1 MRALLT
7 MVITMGVLI
16 VAMVVVLVTV
26 AVRRLAAPFPFT
38 ARVLEEPSGTHMQ
51 AISVVGDRL
60 AVLLQGG
67 GPDRI
72 ILLDP
77 HSGQVAGRIGLQQ

>member
-7 MVITMGVLI
+7 AVVVMGVLI
-16 VAMVVVLVTV
+16 VAGVATLAVTIM
-26 AVRRLAAPFPFT
+26 RRLAAPQSHVAQIMAEPPGT
-38 ARVLEEPSGTHMQ
+38 RVQ
-51 AISVVGDRL
+51 AISQAGDRL

-72 ILLDP
+72 VLLDP
-77 HSGQVAGRIGLQQ
+77 HSGQVVGRIGLPQ